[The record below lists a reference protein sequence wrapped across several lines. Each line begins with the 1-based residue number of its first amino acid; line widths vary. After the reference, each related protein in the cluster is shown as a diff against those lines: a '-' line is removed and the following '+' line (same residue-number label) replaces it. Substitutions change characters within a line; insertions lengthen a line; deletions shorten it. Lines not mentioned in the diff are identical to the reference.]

1 MDNNEKHSNA
11 PEKDAYEV
19 EGVKRVLDRESSG
32 PSAQRGEMSAAA
44 LGRILGL
51 ATVNDLNIMEGKID
65 LLTSKLNQLIMKMEK
80 VLNFTTKAPTG
91 ADLERIDVQ
100 VGALKAAIQDF
111 IAKNSN
117 EQITPGRVGHV
128 SQPRETA
135 KAIVP
140 ETQSSEEKPA
150 EQPHKK
156 VTLSSLNT

>member
-11 PEKDAYEV
+11 PEKAIAEV
-19 EGVKRVLDRESSG
+19 GGTKPILERENPS

-80 VLNFTTKAPTG
+80 VLNFTTKAPSG

-111 IAKNSN
+111 ISKNSN
-117 EQITPGRVGHV
+117 EQIASGRASSVP
-128 SQPRETA
+128 QPKDTT
-135 KAIVP
+135 KAAVL
-140 ETQSSEEKPA
+140 EASASEEKPA
-150 EQPHKK
+150 EQSHKK